1 MKDKRLPKP
10 NIKADLLLIL
20 ALLLLGGGVFLWQ
33 YLSRREG
40 GCVAVYVDNV
50 CTCRYPLSE
59 DMEVSLP
66 SPDGSSYNILVIRN
80 GVADVTEA
88 GCPDKIC
95 VNSHPIR
102 YNGQTITCLPNHT
115 SFVIE
120 GGENSG
126 VDIG

>member
-1 MKDKRLPKP
+1 MKEKAPRKP

-20 ALLLLGGGVFLWQ
+20 ILLIVGGCAFLWQ
-33 YLSRREG
+33 YLSREKG
-40 GCVAVYVDNV
+40 GFVSVYVDNV
-50 CTCRYPLSE
+50 CTARYPLSK
-59 DMEVSLP
+59 DIEVNLP
-66 SPDGSSYNILVIRN
+66 SPDGTSYNILVIRD

-95 VNSHPIR
+95 VNAHPVR

-120 GGENSG
+120 GGEETG